1 MFKGKVVEFLVSRSN
16 TCNLHKMDSPEPEYK
31 TIEQCYPKLVS
42 CLQQS
47 PNDVVNQL
55 VPLGIL
61 AQEDINFLGNP
72 HHEKIEKAQRIVYIA
87 MTQIKNDS
95 DKFQEFV
102 KALKAAG
109 SWTRS
114 VVLELEK
121 KYLANKSLGNHE
133 NSSSQTQTTLTPLQS
148 HGK

>member
-1 MFKGKVVEFLVSRSN
+1 
-16 TCNLHKMDSPEPEYK
+16 MDSPEPEYK

-72 HHEKIEKAQRIVYIA
+72 HHEKIEKAQRIVCIA

-109 SWTRS
+109 SWTKS

-121 KYLANKSLGNHE
+121 KYLANKSLETQEKNNQSE
-133 NSSSQTQTTLTPLQS
+133 NSSGQTQTTLTPLQS
-148 HGK
+148 RGK